1 MSLLAKILKVP
12 YVQSHVLSTQRH
24 LRQASGSLGFA
35 VPVGMV
41 VLWCAWPAIGDDKKA
56 SLGLP
61 VAEPSPAFQTAGTKY
76 ELTAIDAIPSVKG
89 A

>member
-1 MSLLAKILKVP
+1 MSFFAKILKTP
-12 YVQSHVLSTQRH
+12 YVQTHVLSAQRH

-35 VPVGMV
+35 VPGGFL
-41 VLWCAWPAIGDDKKA
+41 VLWCAWPAIGDEKKS

-61 VAEPSPAFQTAGTKY
+61 VAEPNPAFVTHTKY
-76 ELTAIDAIPSVKG
+76 ELSAIDAMPSVK